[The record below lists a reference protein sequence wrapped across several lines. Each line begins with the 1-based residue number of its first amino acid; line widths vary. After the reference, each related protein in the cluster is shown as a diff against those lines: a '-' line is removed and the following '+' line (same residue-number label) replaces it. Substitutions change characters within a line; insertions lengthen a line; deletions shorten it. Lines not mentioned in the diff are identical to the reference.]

1 MSQVS
6 RVELV
11 VLSYPEQPSVLLLR
25 DGRGG
30 WHLPAVVCGMGAQT
44 GKLAVRLLDQ
54 LLGEWSRRRLWLLGY
69 WPPVAV
75 YLALVDGVS
84 VVGWWPVDAAIEV
97 VQPREARLIGRA
109 VQWLQQEWGIA
120 RRGMV

>member
-1 MSQVS
+1 
-6 RVELV
+6 
-11 VLSYPEQPSVLLLR
+11 
-25 DGRGG
+25 
-30 WHLPAVVCGMGAQT
+30 MGAQT